1 MEVMEPTNL
10 RHGLADK
17 DKPMVSVGET
27 NSQLAAR
34 LFQLKGNKNSALSS
48 DCMTIMGMSDAS

>member
-1 MEVMEPTNL
+1 MEHTNL